1 MAYSD
6 FTYPSVVTEFGL
18 AETSA
23 DLFAHAA
30 PVAPSLALQAF
41 LSTNLTLAATGN
53 TAEKARS
60 ELLVS
65 PVLSELWSRY
75 KGRISL
81 YSGAE
86 LNADPEARLTGHYD
100 YLIGRGPQLPRPIA
114 PACVVIEAKR
124 DNFENGYG
132 QSIAGMVG
140 IQRFNRRAVQPD
152 APVFGGVTTGM
163 NWKFL
168 RPDGAPLTYDQPE
181 YVIQPSE
188 RLLGLLSVMVEAFLE
203 NARPHVSGVAG

>member
-1 MAYSD
+1 MAFSD

-18 AETSA
+18 TEANAE
-23 DLFAHAA
+23 LFPQAR
-30 PVAPSLALQAF
+30 PVAPSAALQAF
-41 LSTNLTLAATGN
+41 LNTNLALAATGN

-86 LNADPEARLTGHYD
+86 LTADPDARLTGYCD
-100 YLIGRGPQLPRPIA
+100 FLIGRGPQLPRLIA
-114 PACVVIEAKR
+114 PAIVVIEAKR
-124 DNFENGYG
+124 DNIENGYG
-132 QSIAGMVG
+132 QCIAGMVG
-140 IQRFNRRAVQPD
+140 IQRFNRRAGQPD

-168 RPDGAPLTYDQPE
+168 RLDGSVLTYDEPE
-181 YVIQPSE
+181 YGIQPIE
-188 RLLGLLSVMVEAFLE
+188 RLLGVLSAMVEAFLE
-203 NARPHVSGVAG
+203 SARPLVTGVAG